1 MWFYFRREIISIKIS
16 IEYINQRHTDTAV
29 NKSLLFLWNNFM
41 VFFFAPKL
49 CRFSSNEINIHSKIY
64 FMRFNDLKI
73 FKRIYRSLT
82 NFLWNFYGQLKN
94 IYFRQLLPNRK
105 SIKIKH
111 FFDVLDE
118 VLFFIIFFAILVL
131 LTILR
136 DRIRLE
142 HIC

>member
-1 MWFYFRREIISIKIS
+1 
-16 IEYINQRHTDTAV
+16 
-29 NKSLLFLWNNFM
+29 
-41 VFFFAPKL
+41 
-49 CRFSSNEINIHSKIY
+49 
-64 FMRFNDLKI
+64 MRFNDLKI